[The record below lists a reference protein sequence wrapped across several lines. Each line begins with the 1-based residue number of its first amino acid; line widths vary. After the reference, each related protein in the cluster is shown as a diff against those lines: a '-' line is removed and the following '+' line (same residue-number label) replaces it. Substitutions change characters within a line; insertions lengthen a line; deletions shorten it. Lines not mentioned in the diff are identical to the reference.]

1 MFHFS
6 GENSSKFDF
15 LLIKLLICF
24 AGMEMLL
31 RLAAALQSLV
41 RILSGPIFWLAN
53 LRPAPACPPIKE
65 PLVLLSATQIAAKIR
80 TGQVKAKFADLPQ

>member
-1 MFHFS
+1 
-6 GENSSKFDF
+6 
-15 LLIKLLICF
+15 
-24 AGMEMLL
+24 MEMLL

-80 TGQVKAKFADLPQ
+80 TGQVNKILPVDLPQLFMRAQKLV